1 MTTIETLKEQYND
14 LKTEK
19 ETLQTELNSLNDL
32 YKEVEWIYTQIK
44 NGVTEINLIQETDD
58 EDNVI
63 FSNQDQVDK
72 WNNRWTKIGEFT
84 TLLEITTQDMV
95 ENLIRSNAITN
106 SMSTLMNNQVRDL
119 IREKEDQIREKD
131 VVLESTQTALKEALF
146 EAEGIE

>member
-1 MTTIETLKEQYND
+1 MTTIETLKEQYNA

-32 YKEVEWIYTQIK
+32 YKEVEWIYAQIK

-58 EDNVI
+58 DDNVVY
-63 FSNQDQVDK
+63 SNQDQVDK

-95 ENLIRSNAITN
+95 ENLIRSNATTN
-106 SMSTLMNNQVRDL
+106 SMSALMNNQMRDL

-131 VVLESTQTALKEALF
+131 VVLESTQTSLKEALF

>member
-1 MTTIETLKEQYND
+1 MTTIETLKEQYNA

-32 YKEVEWIYTQIK
+32 YKEVEWIYAQIK

-63 FSNQDQVDK
+63 SSNQDQVDK

-106 SMSTLMNNQVRDL
+106 SMSTLMNNQMRDL

-131 VVLESTQTALKEALF
+131 VVLESTQTSLKEALF

>member
-1 MTTIETLKEQYND
+1 MTTIETLKEQYNA

-32 YKEVEWIYTQIK
+32 YKEVEWIYAQIK

-63 FSNQDQVDK
+63 SSNQDQVDK

-95 ENLIRSNAITN
+95 ENLIRSNATTN
-106 SMSTLMNNQVRDL
+106 SMSALMNNQMRDL

-131 VVLESTQTALKEALF
+131 VVLESTQTSLKEALF

>member
-1 MTTIETLKEQYND
+1 MTTIETLKEQYNA

-32 YKEVEWIYTQIK
+32 YKEVEWIYAQIK

-63 FSNQDQVDK
+63 SSNQDQVDK

-106 SMSTLMNNQVRDL
+106 SMSTLMNNQMQDL

-131 VVLESTQTALKEALF
+131 VVLESTQTSLKEALF

>member
-1 MTTIETLKEQYND
+1 MTTIETLKEQYNA

-32 YKEVEWIYTQIK
+32 YKEVEWIYAQIK

-63 FSNQDQVDK
+63 SSNQDQVDK

-84 TLLEITTQDMV
+84 TILEITTQDMV
-95 ENLIRSNAITN
+95 ENLIRSNATTN
-106 SMSTLMNNQVRDL
+106 SMSALMNNQMRDL

-131 VVLESTQTALKEALF
+131 VVLESTQTSLKEALF

>member
-32 YKEVEWIYTQIK
+32 YKEVEWIYAQIK

-58 EDNVI
+58 DDNVVY
-63 FSNQDQVDK
+63 SNQDQVDK

-95 ENLIRSNAITN
+95 ENLIRSNATTN
-106 SMSTLMNNQVRDL
+106 SMSALMNNQMRDL

-131 VVLESTQTALKEALF
+131 VVLESTQTSLKEALF